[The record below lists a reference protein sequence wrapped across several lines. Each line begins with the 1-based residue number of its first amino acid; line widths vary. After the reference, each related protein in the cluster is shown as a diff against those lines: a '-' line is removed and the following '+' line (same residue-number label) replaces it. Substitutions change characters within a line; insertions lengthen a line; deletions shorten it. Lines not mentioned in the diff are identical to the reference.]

1 MYDRQLAIN
10 YAKNWWDTRNL
21 AFYNFDK
28 LGGDCTNFVSQ
39 CLVFGKIEMDVSP
52 LGWYYYSLN
61 KRAPAFTGVEQLFN
75 YSVSNNKNVGVRCKL
90 TTIDQLEIGDII
102 QLCQRKPVF
111 NHCVLITK
119 IDGTPSLETIFV
131 TCHTNDVYNKR
142 LSDYFYTKI
151 RFLKILN

>member
-1 MYDRQLAIN
+1 
-10 YAKNWWDTRNL
+10 
-21 AFYNFDK
+21 
-28 LGGDCTNFVSQ
+28 
-39 CLVFGKIEMDVSP
+39 MDVSP

-61 KRAPAFTGVEQLFN
+61 NRAPAFTGVEQLFN